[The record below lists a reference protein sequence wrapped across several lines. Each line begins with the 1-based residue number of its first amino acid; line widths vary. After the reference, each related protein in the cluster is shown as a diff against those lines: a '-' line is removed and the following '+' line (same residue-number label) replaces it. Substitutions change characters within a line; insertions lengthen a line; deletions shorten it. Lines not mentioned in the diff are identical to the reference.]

1 MWRRHRLTFRFS
13 LSLQVRCSG
22 QPSGCDRCLAVSA
35 ECGYPGREARRRK
48 ATTSR
53 HMETLRPSSSM
64 SDTNLA
70 TGTKEQVHRRG
81 QGQGQGQGL
90 EQPSVG
96 VGSGQAGRTQP
107 HTADPS
113 VEMCYPEPRADQE
126 QQQME
131 HRRSSYP
138 VGDHRSS
145 GNVLDGLDNW
155 LDMDSFLNS
164 GLTAPLENLDGS
176 VEMLDEAMED
186 SLSGHAD
193 SPTGK

>member
-1 MWRRHRLTFRFS
+1 MRRRHWLIFHFS

-35 ECGYPGREARRRK
+35 ECRYPGREARRRK

-53 HMETLRPSSSM
+53 HMETLRPGSSM
-64 SDTNLA
+64 SGTNLA
-70 TGTKEQVHRRG
+70 TGTKK
-81 QGQGQGQGL
+81 QGQGQGL
-90 EQPSVG
+90 QQPSVG
-96 VGSGQAGRTQP
+96 VGSGQVGRIEP
-107 HTADPS
+107 HTADLS
-113 VEMCYPEPRADQE
+113 VKMCDPEPRADKE

-131 HRRSSYP
+131 HQRSSFS
-138 VGDHRSS
+138 VGDRSSS
-145 GNVLDGLDNW
+145 GNVLDGLDEW

-176 VEMLDEAMED
+176 VEMLDKVMED